1 MHDSYDIR
9 VSNKKYL
16 YARDINGFHAFLH
29 VVFPR
34 RMIWYLGGH
43 FLGDVFFPPHLGY
56 LGNSKTQIKE
66 LLTFMYS
73 TTFAQTFFFR
83 KQRCAA
89 FRFACFSILLSF
101 VFFEI
106 PGLNLLFLEI
116 WSLNHS
122 IPQNGEK
129 RHKKRQ
135 RILRNVWAQTFSEAF
150 SFGLPRV
157 FGFLDSDAFI
167 GSTKLAI
174 FTLRNRKTK
183 KTKTALL
190 VGLVAQIQTYS
201 IDTCFELFLLCLL
214 LVPQILWLQRVTLP
228 CKCTIS
234 GKFGSTCSFPFF
246 CQPFATHRHYP
257 PPLRFGGRSLSGER
271 RGCISASIMPV

>member
-116 WSLNHS
+116 
-122 IPQNGEK
+122 
-129 RHKKRQ
+129 
-135 RILRNVWAQTFSEAF
+135 
-150 SFGLPRV
+150 
-157 FGFLDSDAFI
+157 
-167 GSTKLAI
+167 
-174 FTLRNRKTK
+174 
-183 KTKTALL
+183 
-190 VGLVAQIQTYS
+190 
-201 IDTCFELFLLCLL
+201 
-214 LVPQILWLQRVTLP
+214 
-228 CKCTIS
+228 
-234 GKFGSTCSFPFF
+234 
-246 CQPFATHRHYP
+246 
-257 PPLRFGGRSLSGER
+257 
-271 RGCISASIMPV
+271 